1 MMAASTDTLPAAL
14 TPPAAARAAT
24 SVVAHE
30 GAIPCLD
37 GLRAVS
43 VLIVVLS
50 HIGLGHIVP
59 GGLGVTVFFFLSGFL
74 ITTLLLREFDKNG
87 SIHIPYFYAR
97 RVLRLAPALVI
108 ALLLAYGLAL
118 AGWLQGKATVNGFL
132 AQLFYLAN
140 YYFVFASGE
149 SSVPN
154 GTVILWSLAVEE
166 HFYIVYPLVLAW
178 ALQKGSARHAAWWM
192 AGACVL
198 VLAWR
203 WHLTADPAFNPSRI
217 YYATDTRVDSILFG
231 CILACTF
238 NPATASRPMNGKL
251 ASLLLA
257 AGLFLL
263 AGTLTYREPRF
274 RETLRYSLQ
283 GAALMAI
290 FYALIAAPATW
301 AHQLLNR
308 PLLLKL
314 GAYSYVIYLTHHVII
329 HLCTEHL
336 SATPSPATL
345 FVAAMSSSVALAA
358 LLDST
363 VDRYFA
369 AWRRRL
375 RDDPAARPGARQ
387 RAVDEP
393 SGWATSSSTAY

>member
-1 MMAASTDTLPAAL
+1 MAPPTDSRSPAAL
-14 TPPAAARAAT
+14 PPPTAARAGI
-24 SVVAHE
+24 SVAHE

-87 SIHIPYFYAR
+87 SIHIPFFYAR

-108 ALLLAYGLAL
+108 ALLLAYGLTL
-118 AGWLQGKATVNGFL
+118 AGLLQGQATMSGFL

-140 YYFVFASGE
+140 YYFVFSSGE
-149 SSVPN
+149 SAVPN

-166 HFYIVYPLVLAW
+166 HFYIVYPLLVAW
-178 ALQKGSARHAAWWM
+178 ALPKVSARRAAWWM

-203 WHLTADPAFNPSRI
+203 WYLTADPAFNPSRI

-238 NPATASRPMNGKL
+238 NPASVSRPLNGKL
-251 ASLLLA
+251 AGVLLT
-257 AGLFLL
+257 AGLLLL
-263 AGTLTYREPRF
+263 AGTLMHRDPRF

-290 FYALIAAPATW
+290 FYALIAAPSTW
-301 AHQLLNR
+301 AHKLLNL
-308 PLLLKL
+308 PLLVKL
-314 GAYSYVIYLTHHVII
+314 GTYSYVIYLTHHII
-329 HLCTEHL
+329 VHLCIEHL
-336 SATPSPATL
+336 SAPPSPVTL
-345 FVAAMSSSVALAA
+345 FVAAMSGSVALAA
-358 LLDST
+358 LMDST

-375 RDDPAARPGARQ
+375 HDDVAARPPARQ
-387 RAVDEP
+387 SAIDEP
-393 SGWATSSSTAY
+393 SGWALTSGISH